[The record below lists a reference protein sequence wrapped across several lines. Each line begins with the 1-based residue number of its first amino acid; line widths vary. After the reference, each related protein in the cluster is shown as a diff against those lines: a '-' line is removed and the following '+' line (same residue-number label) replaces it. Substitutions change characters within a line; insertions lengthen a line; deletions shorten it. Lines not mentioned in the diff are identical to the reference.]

1 MAMRSKVNF
10 KCPKCTTNVEAEQWT
25 AVNGEKNPQQKLKI
39 LEGTL
44 FKAKCKKCGHE
55 SSIGYPMLYNDTK
68 QNYMIWLVYD
78 EQEVKHVTD
87 YFKKSK
93 LEVSD
98 SDDSDET
105 VDSQCR
111 QRIVMSPEALREKIM
126 IFDSGLDDKMIEILK
141 LAYAK
146 EAQRT
151 LRNDNIAAAFFS
163 NRDGEKRI
171 EMYTEKGKAFV
182 SNVSKAIYD
191 EIEGKYG
198 GKASYAEDRVYII
211 DDVWALNL
219 LRSVR

>member
-10 KCPKCTTNVEAEQWT
+10 KCPKCGQTVEAEQWT
-25 AVNGEKNPQQKLKI
+25 AVNGDKNPQQKLKI
-39 LEGTL
+39 LEGSL
-44 FKAKCKKCGHE
+44 FKAKCPKCGKE
-55 SSIGYPMLYNDTK
+55 TKIGYPMLYNDTK

-78 EQEVKHVTD
+78 EEEVKHTTD
-87 YFKKSK
+87 YFKNSK
-93 LEVSD
+93 NDLIE
-98 SDDSDET
+98 DENGDV
-105 VDSQCR
+105 VDKDCR

-146 EAQRT
+146 EAQRA
-151 LRNDNIAAAFFS
+151 LRDDNIAAAFFS

-182 SNVSKAIYD
+182 SPMSRRIYE
-191 EIEGKYG
+191 EIDDKYG
-198 GKASYAEDRVYII
+198 GKASYAEDRVFII

-219 LRSVR
+219 LRSMR

>member
-44 FKAKCKKCGHE
+44 FKAKCKKCGYE

-191 EIEGKYG
+191 EIEDKYG